1 MFLYF
6 THAVYSLQ
14 CYYLPIPSESTS
26 AAACVCVVGWC
37 GVVCEGLAP
46 LVCRVAGDSNNAA
59 GAAGVA
65 PAGERHGVVE
75 RHG

>member
-1 MFLYF
+1 M
-6 THAVYSLQ
+6 
-14 CYYLPIPSESTS
+14 
-26 AAACVCVVGWC
+26 
-37 GVVCEGLAP
+37 CEGLAP